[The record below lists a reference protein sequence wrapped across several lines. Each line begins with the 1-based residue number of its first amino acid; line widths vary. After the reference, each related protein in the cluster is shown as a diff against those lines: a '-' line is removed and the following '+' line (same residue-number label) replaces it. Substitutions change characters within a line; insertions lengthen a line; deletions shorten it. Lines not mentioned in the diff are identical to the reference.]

1 MRHIPV
7 LRQEVLAALQLTP
20 NATVVDGT
28 LGDAGHAEI
37 ILAATAPRGRLI
49 GIDADPEAIL
59 RSKHYLAEYG
69 SRVAFVRES
78 FRNIEAVINDVLN
91 EKVDAVLLDLGWST
105 PQFHERGRGFS
116 FEGDE
121 PLDMRFD
128 AGLSGTETAADILAT
143 RSPQE
148 LAVLFSRYADEKNA
162 MNIAR
167 AIVGERHKNPIATT
181 QDLVRVI
188 MRVTRGPRGKIHPAT
203 RVFQA
208 LRIAVNDEFGALQ
221 EGLLGAINVL
231 APGGRLAVITFH
243 SGEDRIV
250 KRCFSIHP
258 DVNVITKKPLEPT
271 RDEVLENPRARS
283 AKVRVV
289 EKKRV

>member
-7 LRQEVLAALQLTP
+7 LRQEVLAALQLSP
-20 NATVVDGT
+20 NVTVVDGT
-28 LGDAGHAEI
+28 LGDAGHSEI
-37 ILAATAPRGRLI
+37 ILAATAPRGKLI

-69 SRVAFVRES
+69 DRVAFVRES
-78 FRNIEAVINDVLN
+78 FRNIEAVVADVLGAP
-91 EKVDAVLLDLGWST
+91 VHAVILDLGWST

-116 FEGDE
+116 FEGEE

-128 AGLSGTETAADILAT
+128 AGLAGTETAADILAT
-143 RSPQE
+143 RSAQE
-148 LAVLFSRYADEKNA
+148 LAVLFSRYADEDNA

-167 AIVGERHKNPIATT
+167 AIVGERGKHAIRTT
-181 QDLVRVI
+181 RDLVDIV

-231 APGGRLAVITFH
+231 EPGGRLAVITFH

-258 DVNVITKKPLEPT
+258 GVDVITKKPIEPT
-271 RDEVLENPRARS
+271 IDEVRENPRARS
-283 AKVRVV
+283 AKLRVV
-289 EKKRV
+289 QKKRV

>member
-7 LRQEVLAALQLTP
+7 LRQEVLAALQLSP
-20 NATVVDGT
+20 NAVVVDGT

-37 ILAATAPRGRLI
+37 ILAATAPRGKLI

-59 RSKHYLAEYG
+59 RSKHYLAGYG
-69 SRVAFVRES
+69 ERVAFVRGS
-78 FRNIEAVINDVLN
+78 FRTMEAIVADVLDD
-91 EKVDAVLLDLGWST
+91 KVDAVLLDLGWST
-105 PQFHERGRGFS
+105 PQFHERERGFS
-116 FEGDE
+116 FEGEE
-121 PLDMRFD
+121 PLDMRYD
-128 AGLSGTETAADILAT
+128 AGLAGTETAADILAT

-148 LAVLFSRYADEKNA
+148 LAVLFSRYADESNA

-167 AIVGERHKNPIATT
+167 AIVGERGKHPITT
-181 QDLVRVI
+181 THDLVQVI

-231 APGGRLAVITFH
+231 EPGGRLAVISFH

-258 DVNVITKKPLEPT
+258 DVDVITKRPIEPT
-271 RDEVLENPRARS
+271 RDEVLDNPRARS
-283 AKVRVV
+283 AKLRVV
-289 EKKRV
+289 QKKRV